1 MTMQVGAAESPSSM
15 LWSEREDRSLKTPE
29 RGLLDAI
36 AAGELDHHLV
46 AIADAVHARR
56 ELLHT
61 VNSAAAIAELCVGDE
76 VMFNRRI
83 RPRYLEHEL
92 ATITELDSRWV
103 KVRLARPVGRFGDGE
118 LRCPPLA
125 LRRLERPYGA
135 VTAGASPPG

>member
-1 MTMQVGAAESPSSM
+1 M
-15 LWSEREDRSLKTPE
+15 LWSEREDRSLKAPE

-36 AAGELDHHLV
+36 AAGELDDHLV

-92 ATITELDSRWV
+92 ATITELDARWV
-103 KVRLARPVGRFGDGE
+103 TVRLARPVGRFTDGE

-125 LRRLERPYGA
+125 VRRLERPHG
-135 VTAGASPPG
+135 P